1 MTGPQAR
8 SVLAMEV
15 LVEKKVISPVD
26 VGLELL
32 NISVTLGA
40 ALSCRGGFRLLK
52 FHSKAGIW
60 PLG

>member
-32 NISVTLGA
+32 NISVHWALPFLVA
-40 ALSCRGGFRLLK
+40 AGSHC
-52 FHSKAGIW
+52 
-60 PLG
+60 